1 MSVALS
7 KLSRISVAFE
17 RLSDRERKIVLA
29 GSAFLAL
36 AGLVLTALLVSRKV
50 NALEEEVVSNEAVLS
65 DIAAAGPAYLRMRAD
80 EKAVADQL
88 ERASKE
94 PLQAAVLTIAKTV
107 TYDRKDADGAVT
119 SEKLSDVIKFANA
132 SEILAELTTKTKKT
146 TKKKNK
152 KKSSKEVFLATID
165 AVFENVPDEAIFR
178 FMAKLET
185 HPEPIF
191 GLNVDINRSGN
202 GNEQMRATLKVG
214 QFRYGQLE
222 E

>member
-132 SEILAELTTKTKKT
+132 SEILAELTTKTKK
-146 TKKKNK
+146 KNK

>member
-1 MSVALS
+1 MTVALS
-7 KLSRISVAFE
+7 KLTRLSAAFE

-29 GSAFLAL
+29 GSALVVL
-36 AGLVLTALLVSRKV
+36 AGLVLAALLVSRRV
-50 NALEEEVVSNEAVLS
+50 NAMEEEVVASEQALA
-65 DIAAAGPAYLRMRAD
+65 DIVAAGPAYLRMRED

-94 PLQAAVLTIAKTV
+94 PLQAAVLGIAKAIA
-107 TYDRKDADGAVT
+107 YDRQDQDGAVIN
-119 SEKLSDVIKFANA
+119 EKLADVIKFSNA
-132 SEILAELTTKTKKT
+132 SDILAELTTKTKKAVKKK
-146 TKKKNK
+146 TKKKGG
-152 KKSSKEVFLATID
+152 KEVFLSTID

-185 HPEPIF
+185 HPEPMF

-202 GNEQMRATLKVG
+202 GNEQMRATIKIG

>member
-1 MSVALS
+1 MTVALS
-7 KLSRISVAFE
+7 KLTRLSAAFE

-29 GSAFLAL
+29 GSALVVLA
-36 AGLVLTALLVSRKV
+36 ALVLAALLVSRRV
-50 NALEEEVVSNEAVLS
+50 SAMEEEVIASEQALADIVAV
-65 DIAAAGPAYLRMRAD
+65 GPAYLRMRED
-80 EKAVADQL
+80 EKAIADQL

-94 PLQAAVLTIAKTV
+94 PLQAAVLGIAKTIA
-107 TYDRKDADGAVT
+107 YDRQDADGAVVN
-119 SEKLSDVIKFANA
+119 EKLADVIKFANA
-132 SEILAELTTKTKKT
+132 SDILAELTTKTKKT
-146 TKKKNK
+146 TKKKTK
-152 KKSSKEVFLATID
+152 KKGGKEVFLSTID

-185 HPEPIF
+185 HPEPMF

-202 GNEQMRATLKVG
+202 GNEQMRATIKIG

>member
-1 MSVALS
+1 MTVALS
-7 KLSRISVAFE
+7 KLTRLSAAFE

-29 GSAFLAL
+29 GSALVVL
-36 AGLVLTALLVSRKV
+36 AGLVLAALLVSRRV
-50 NALEEEVVSNEAVLS
+50 NAMEEEVVASEQALA
-65 DIAAAGPAYLRMRAD
+65 DIVAAGPAYLRMRED

-94 PLQAAVLTIAKTV
+94 PLQAAVLGIAKSIA
-107 TYDRKDADGAVT
+107 YDRQDQDGAVIN
-119 SEKLSDVIKFANA
+119 EKLADVIKFSNA
-132 SEILAELTTKTKKT
+132 SDILAELTTKTKKVAKKK
-146 TKKKNK
+146 TKKKGG
-152 KKSSKEVFLATID
+152 KEVFLSTID

-185 HPEPIF
+185 HPEPMF

-202 GNEQMRATLKVG
+202 GNEQMRATIKIG

>member
-1 MSVALS
+1 MTVALS
-7 KLSRISVAFE
+7 KLTRLSAAFE

-29 GSAFLAL
+29 GSALVVLA
-36 AGLVLTALLVSRKV
+36 ALVLAALLVSRRV
-50 NALEEEVVSNEAVLS
+50 SAMEEEVVASEQTLA
-65 DIAAAGPAYLRMRAD
+65 DIAAAGPAYLRMRED

-94 PLQAAVLTIAKTV
+94 PLQAAVLNIAKTIA
-107 TYDRKDADGAVT
+107 YDRQDQDGAVIN
-119 SEKLSDVIKFANA
+119 EKLADVIKFSNA
-132 SEILAELTTKTKKT
+132 SDILAELTTKTKKA
-146 TKKKNK
+146 TKKKTK
-152 KKSSKEVFLATID
+152 KKAGKEVFLSTID

-185 HPEPIF
+185 HPEPMF

-202 GNEQMRATLKVG
+202 GNEQMRATIKIG

>member
-1 MSVALS
+1 MTVALS
-7 KLSRISVAFE
+7 KLTRLSAAFE

-29 GSAFLAL
+29 GSALVVL
-36 AGLVLTALLVSRKV
+36 AGLVLSALLVSRRV
-50 NALEEEVVSNEAVLS
+50 SAMEEEVVASEQALA
-65 DIAAAGPAYLRMRAD
+65 DIVAAGPAYLRMRED

-94 PLQAAVLTIAKTV
+94 PLQAAVLTIAKTIA
-107 TYDRKDADGAVT
+107 YDRQDADGAVVN
-119 SEKLSDVIKFANA
+119 EKLADVIKFANA
-132 SEILAELTTKTKKT
+132 SDILAELTTKTKKT
-146 TKKKNK
+146 TKKKTK
-152 KKSSKEVFLATID
+152 KKGGKEVFLSTID

-185 HPEPIF
+185 HPEPMF

-202 GNEQMRATLKVG
+202 GNEQMRATIKIG

>member
-1 MSVALS
+1 
-7 KLSRISVAFE
+7 
-17 RLSDRERKIVLA
+17 VLA
-29 GSAFLAL
+29 GSALVVL
-36 AGLVLTALLVSRKV
+36 AGLVLAALLVSRRV
-50 NALEEEVVSNEAVLS
+50 NAMEEEVVASEQALA
-65 DIAAAGPAYLRMRAD
+65 DIVAAGPAYLRMRED

-94 PLQAAVLTIAKTV
+94 PLQAAVLGIAKAIA
-107 TYDRKDADGAVT
+107 YDRQDQDGAVIN
-119 SEKLSDVIKFANA
+119 EKLADVIKFSNA
-132 SEILAELTTKTKKT
+132 SDILAELTTKTKKAVKKK
-146 TKKKNK
+146 TKKKGG
-152 KKSSKEVFLATID
+152 KEVFLSTID

-185 HPEPIF
+185 HPEPMF

-202 GNEQMRATLKVG
+202 GNEQMRATIKIG